1 MDLSV
6 YISELLNEHGTINI
20 PQIGVFKQVRK
31 RGYYNADEGKL
42 YPPYFETEFEQQ
54 PVNDDTLLRYLI
66 EKSKVS
72 ASSAKFF
79 LDRYV
84 QNIIQ
89 QAEIG
94 EAMIGNL
101 GWLSKEVDTIT
112 FRPAANVNAGSA
124 AFGFSPVIIGKD
136 VAQEQEPV
144 EQPSASVETSPSEPV
159 STQQTEPVAP
169 IQAASPESIPETS
182 RLEHVEQKT
191 FSIEKELID
200 THTLKQVEQSTVQP
214 EAQKSAP
221 EEPATAEPV
230 VAKTFSI
237 EKEITPAPQTTVK
250 EDDPVAV
257 PKAKPAISP
266 LVRQHKPADKP
277 KPVADE
283 PVRAVTPPP
292 AKPVLPAEP
301 AVADEYIEPAKP
313 FYLRPLFYVVAVFVI
328 LACGA
333 IYMLKNASGDTRNS
347 QQPSTS
353 EPVVKSNP
361 STDSVVVKNT
371 APDTVVIKSPA
382 PTDTTIRNTALPES
396 TEYAPEV
403 ETPNRAA
410 TTPIVNSNNYKFV
423 LIGGSY
429 GTYEQALAACNRY
442 KVAGISA
449 SPFENARKLYKVALG
464 YYKTYAEGQQA
475 KQDFVKQGKVLS
487 WKLYVET
494 LRK

>member
-6 YISELLNEHGTINI
+6 YISELLNEHGTISI

-31 RGYYNADEGKL
+31 RGYYNTDEGKL
-42 YPPYFETEFEQQ
+42 YPPYFETAFEQQ

-84 QNIIQ
+84 QNIVQ

-112 FRPAANVNAGSA
+112 FRPAANINAGSA
-124 AFGFSPVIIGKD
+124 VFGFSPVSVSKELPQTKEE
-136 VAQEQEPV
+136 VEEALALAAQDNTPETLQHTPIEPKTF
-144 EQPSASVETSPSEPV
+144 SVEKELVEAPAPQPLEQDTTQPTVKVTATEQHVTAEPD
-159 STQQTEPVAP
+159 
-169 IQAASPESIPETS
+169 AA
-182 RLEHVEQKT
+182 KT
-191 FSIEKELID
+191 YSIEKEL
-200 THTLKQVEQSTVQP
+200 
-214 EAQKSAP
+214 
-221 EEPATAEPV
+221 PAT
-230 VAKTFSI
+230 
-237 EKEITPAPQTTVK
+237 PQVSVK
-250 EDDPVAV
+250 EEDVVIA
-257 PKAKPAISP
+257 PKAKPTISP
-266 LVRQHKPADKP
+266 LVRQHKPAEKP
-277 KPVADE
+277 KQPIIEDIAVPV
-283 PVRAVTPPP
+283 PP
-292 AKPVLPAEP
+292 AAPVTSVEP
-301 AVADEYIEPAKP
+301 TVTEEYSQPAKP
-313 FYLRPLFYVVAVFVI
+313 FYLRPLFYAVAIFVI

-333 IYMLKNASGDTRNS
+333 IYMLINASGDTRNS
-347 QQPSTS
+347 QQPSTAG
-353 EPVVKSNP
+353 PVAKSNP

-396 TEYAPEV
+396 TEFAPEV
-403 ETPNRAA
+403 ETPISAA
-410 TTPIVNSNNYKFV
+410 TPIVNSNNYKFV

-429 GTYEQALAACNRY
+429 GTYEQAMAASNRY
-442 KVAGISA
+442 KAVGISA